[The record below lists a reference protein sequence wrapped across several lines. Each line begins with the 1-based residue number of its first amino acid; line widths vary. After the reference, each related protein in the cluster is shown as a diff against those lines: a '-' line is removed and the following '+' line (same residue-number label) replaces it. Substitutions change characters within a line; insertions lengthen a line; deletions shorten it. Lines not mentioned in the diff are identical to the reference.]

1 MMKATKNHRLVLKRP
16 SREAMSLIEVVIA
29 IGIVSFAIIPLIGL
43 LGMGLTSSTT
53 ANEDLAQSAI
63 ISYMQSDLRSRSA
76 TTNAWTPSSNAAF
89 SILTNT
95 SSARTNYFDAQG
107 SWVTNGTPTGT
118 NLTRTLYV
126 ATITNAIN
134 STNFIDY
141 SILIRWPHPSYGK
154 TNLVPARLFRYE

>member
-53 ANEDLAQSAI
+53 ANEDLSQSAI
-63 ISYMQSDLRSRSA
+63 ISYIQSDLRSRSA
-76 TTNAWTPSSNAAF
+76 TTNAWTTNSNAAF
-89 SILTNT
+89 FILTNT
-95 SSARTNYFDAQG
+95 SPARTNYFDAQG

-126 ATITNAIN
+126 ATITNATN